1 MIKFSKE
8 KLIQVF
14 DNFKEKKIAVIG
26 DIMLDRYLWGSV
38 NRISPEAPVPVVE
51 VQQESNR
58 FGGSSNVANN
68 IKSLSGYPFLI
79 GVIGDDLDG
88 KILIE
93 MMNAKDMTT
102 EGLVIDNSIPTT
114 VKTRIIAHNQHVVR
128 IDKENK
134 LPIPPDLE
142 EKLIKILH
150 DNIEIFD
157 AIIIEDYNKG
167 AITKHIIEETIKLS
181 QIHNIPVTVD
191 PKYNNFSYFNGVKLF
206 KPNKKEAEEILGIK
220 IVDNGS
226 VIDAM
231 KLLVDKLNCEN
242 VLLTRGEKGMA
253 LLEKNGDV
261 TYIRTR
267 ARQVADVSGAGDT
280 VISTISMALV
290 SGCSIKE
297 SAVIANFAAGLVCEE
312 IGAVPINKESLLNTL
327 LNESTA

>member
-8 KLIQVF
+8 KLIQIF

-68 IKSLSGYPFLI
+68 IKSLSGHPFLI
-79 GVIGDDLDG
+79 GIIGDDING
-88 KILIE
+88 KMLIE
-93 MMNAKDMTT
+93 MMTEKNMTT
-102 EGLVIDNSIPTT
+102 EGLVIDKTIPTT

-134 LPIPPDLE
+134 LPIPSELE
-142 EKLIKILH
+142 EKLLNILKN
-150 DNIEIFD
+150 NISNFD
-157 AIIIEDYNKG
+157 SIIIEDYNKG
-167 AITKHIIEETIKLS
+167 VITKRIIEETIRLSKL
-181 QIHNIPVTVD
+181 HNIPVTVD
-191 PKYNNFSYFNGVKLF
+191 PKYNNFSSFTGVKLF
-206 KPNKKEAEEILGIK
+206 KPNKKEAEEILGVK
-220 IVDNGS
+220 ITDNGS

-231 KLLVDKLNCEN
+231 KMLVEKLNCEN
-242 VLLTRGEKGMA
+242 VLITRGEKGMA
-253 LLEKNGDV
+253 LLEQNGDV

-290 SGCSIKE
+290 SGCSMKE
-297 SAVIANFAAGLVCEE
+297 SAAISNFAAGLVCEE
-312 IGAVPINKESLLNTL
+312 IGAVPIDKDSLLNTL
-327 LNESTA
+327 LSEATE